1 MVQVVTRQL
10 GDFNKLIEN
19 IGMFK
24 RARLPG
30 VLAGALNRTAT
41 YLKVQEADYMKD
53 TFNSA
58 LPFTTN
64 APMTSRWA
72 KKEKLEFNFFLRNEA
87 PKGNAPSEYL
97 APQVYG
103 GQVMVTRFNT
113 RLRRKGII
121 GQNQFVPYWVS
132 SQPVVRRGVGGKVS
146 PGFLQEVAASLG
158 GLDDV
163 KKGANKKTGRKYFT
177 LGLDEGS
184 TRVYDFKA
192 GSRYRDSQ
200 KEDGYEGPG
209 IYFRRKNTDLA
220 LVFRVIDDVPTVA
233 AKYDWKIERLAP
245 IAEKQFSSQVLA
257 GLAKLWG

>member
-19 IGMFK
+19 ISMFK

-41 YLKVQEADYMKD
+41 YLKVQEADYMGD

-58 LPFTTN
+58 GKFTRS
-64 APMTSRWA
+64 APMTSKWA
-72 KKEKLEFNFFLRNEA
+72 KKEKLEFNFFLKNEA
-87 PKGNAPSEYL
+87 PKGNAPADYL

-103 GQVMVTRFNT
+103 GQVMVTRFNK
-113 RLRRKGII
+113 RLRRKGVI
-121 GQNQFVPYWVS
+121 GANQFVPYWVS
-132 SQPVVRRGVGGKVS
+132 SQPVVRRGAGGGVS
-146 PGFLQEVAASLG
+146 PGFLQEVASSLG
-158 GLDDV
+158 ALDDI
-163 KKGANKKTGRKYFT
+163 KKGKNKKTGRAYFT
-177 LGLDEGS
+177 LGLDEGGR
-184 TRVYDFKA
+184 TYDFKA
-192 GSRYRDSQ
+192 GDPYRDSK

-220 LVFRVIDDVPTVA
+220 LVFRVIDEVPTVA
-233 AKYDWKIERLAP
+233 KKYDWSIGRLGKV
-245 IAEKQFSSQVLA
+245 AEKQFSTQVLA